1 MKYDFITIGGAVE
14 DITFR
19 TDDGVVVDNKK
30 DVLRQKLLA
39 FEYGAKI
46 GVKNLERFPGG
57 GANNAGVCLSRLGF
71 KVGIITTIGDDEAG
85 QRLIENFKKQK
96 VDIRFVKKI
105 KDEETGFSFVVKGKN
120 NEHVAFVYRGAA
132 GDLALEGAE
141 VKELEKAKWLYV
153 SSLSG
158 KWENVLNKI
167 FAGKN
172 IKMAWNPGIV
182 QLKAG
187 ASKLGKY
194 LKKTE
199 ILFVNKDEAI
209 ELAVSD
215 KKYKNKGAQFIK
227 KDKELILALKSF
239 GSKIVI
245 MTDGINGA
253 NYFDG
258 QTFYH
263 EDSLRLP
270 DSKIADTT
278 GIGDTF
284 CSTVLGGLEMYQ
296 GDFKKAMKLGMKNAA
311 ENLKKPGAQA
321 GLIKC

>member
-1 MKYDFITIGGAVE
+1 MKYDFITIGGSVE
-14 DITFR
+14 DITFQ
-19 TDDGVVVDNKK
+19 TEDGIVIDNKK

-46 GVKNLERFPGG
+46 GVKSLERFPGG
-57 GANNAGVCLSRLGF
+57 GANNAAVCLSRLGF
-71 KVGIITTIGDDEAG
+71 KVGAITTVGDDEAG
-85 QRLIENFKKQK
+85 AHLVENFRKQK
-96 VDIRFVKKI
+96 VEISFVKKI
-105 KDEETGFSFVVKGKN
+105 INETTGFSFIVKGKN

-132 GDLALEGAE
+132 GDLMPGDF
-141 VKELEKAKWLYV
+141 KIDDLEKAKMLYV

-158 KWENVLNKI
+158 NWENVLKKI
-167 FAGKN
+167 FTVKN
-172 IKMAWNPGIV
+172 IKIAWNPGIV

-187 ASKLGKY
+187 VSKLGKY

-209 ELAVSD
+209 ELAISD
-215 KKYKNKGAQFIK
+215 KKHKNKGEYFLK
-227 KDKELILALKSF
+227 NDKELITVLKSF
-239 GSKIVI
+239 GSKIVVV
-245 MTDGINGA
+245 TDGINGA

-258 QTFYH
+258 QIFYH
-263 EDSLRLP
+263 QNSLRLP

-284 CSTVLGGLEMYQ
+284 CATVVGGIEMYD

-311 ENLKKPGAQA
+311 ANLKKPGAQN
-321 GLIKC
+321 GMIKI